1 MLKRTL
7 ASVLACLVLSFVC
20 GVPVTAGAQTGK
32 DAELAGKVKAKI
44 AKLGTGSKTQVE
56 VKLKNGTTAKGHVT
70 EISDDYFV
78 VTDKAGNTTKV
89 VYAEVGQLKTNK
101 GFERGVLVAVIV
113 IPVVLI
119 LSILAKGN

>member
-1 MLKRTL
+1 MLKR
-7 ASVLACLVLSFVC
+7 VLAAILSCLLLSVAG
-20 GVPVTAGAQTGK
+20 GVRVTAGPQTGK

-44 AKLGTGSKTQVE
+44 AKVGTGSKTQVE
-56 VKLKNGTTAKGHVT
+56 VKLKNGTNLKGHIG

-78 VTDKAGNTTKV
+78 VTDKTGNTTKV
-89 VYAEVGQLKTNK
+89 LYAEVGQVRVNK
-101 GFERGVLVAVIV
+101 GLERGVLVAVIV